1 MVKELIQISKYA
13 GMREDLVQTGGGN
26 SSVKL
31 GPGCMLIKGMGV
43 QMADMRSGTGYSVV
57 DQRVF
62 QTFFSQYQGESVTAE
77 QGESLQAKAYLAG
90 SRPAIETFFHALTGR
105 VTLHT
110 HPVLVN
116 VLTARTGGMEI
127 LKELF
132 PDALTVGY
140 ASPGLALGV
149 AFFEQMR
156 QCGLDSTFK
165 GIAFIKNHG
174 LLVSGDSTE
183 FVMGQTEAVLDKI
196 AAYLH
201 YDNRAN
207 KHVTELYG
215 WLAEVCDMEDNLVYR
230 ARNADIQSAWDALA
244 ENKHTFCPDSV
255 VFCGK
260 ALLVLDHGSEAEQ
273 IKTYIHRF
281 GVPSVILYDHQT
293 YLVASSMKKAKE
305 MESVVSF
312 SAETAALNR
321 GHTVDLLPEEEVNF
335 LLDWEVEKFR
345 KNM

>member
-31 GPGCMLIKGMGV
+31 GLDCMLIKGMGV
-43 QMADMRSGTGYSVV
+43 QMADMRSGAGYSVV

-62 QTFFSQYQGESVTAE
+62 QAFFSRYQGEKVTPE
-77 QGESLQAKAYLAG
+77 QGEALQAEAYLAG
-90 SRPAIETFFHALTGR
+90 PRPAIETFFHALTGR

-116 VLTARTGGMEI
+116 ALTARTGGMEI

-132 PDALTVGY
+132 PSALMVGY
-140 ASPGLALGV
+140 DSPGLALGV
-149 AFFEQMR
+149 AFFDQMCQR
-156 QCGLDSTFK
+156 GLNSEFK
-165 GIAFIKNHG
+165 GIAFMKNHG
-174 LLVSGDSTE
+174 LLVSGDCAES
-183 FVMGQTEAVLDKI
+183 VINQTEYVMDQI
-196 AAYLH
+196 ADYLQ

-207 KHVTELYG
+207 KHVTQLYR
-215 WLAEVCDMEDNLVYR
+215 WLSEVCDMEDNIVYR
-230 ARNADIQSAWDALA
+230 ARSADIQAAWEVLA
-244 ENKHTFCPDSV
+244 ENKHAFCPDSV

-260 ALLVLDHGSEAEQ
+260 EILVLERGGEVEQ
-273 IKTYIHRF
+273 IKSYFRQF
-281 GVPSVILYDHQT
+281 GAPLIILYEHET
-293 YLVASSMKKAKE
+293 YLVASSMKKSKE

-312 SAETAALNR
+312 IAETASLNR
-321 GHTVDLLPEEEVNF
+321 GHAVDLLPEKEVNF
-335 LLDWEVEKFR
+335 LLNWEVEKFR

>member
-127 LKELF
+127 LKEKQSTASHLFEVWQRMCVRVCLLTEKRSMSAASLPEDIWHCAVLWRLRSFLRPLF
-132 PDALTVGY
+132 PGPD
-140 ASPGLALGV
+140 
-149 AFFEQMR
+149 
-156 QCGLDSTFK
+156 
-165 GIAFIKNHG
+165 IA
-174 LLVSGDSTE
+174 VSME
-183 FVMGQTEAVLDKI
+183 PCL
-196 AAYLH
+196 YLH
-201 YDNRAN
+201 I
-207 KHVTELYG
+207 
-215 WLAEVCDMEDNLVYR
+215 DMTN
-230 ARNADIQSAWDALA
+230 
-244 ENKHTFCPDSV
+244 TFRR
-255 VFCGK
+255 GK
-260 ALLVLDHGSEAEQ
+260 
-273 IKTYIHRF
+273 
-281 GVPSVILYDHQT
+281 
-293 YLVASSMKKAKE
+293 YLFV
-305 MESVVSF
+305 
-312 SAETAALNR
+312 
-321 GHTVDLLPEEEVNF
+321 
-335 LLDWEVEKFR
+335 
-345 KNM
+345 